1 MTQFGENNTMA
12 TRVNAIDEKI
22 ATLQSIMNVIS
33 LVKHADGPGA
43 GPERSI
49 DLRPLLTIAQDNSA
63 ESWHLTP
70 SHLASVVAERRR

>member
-1 MTQFGENNTMA
+1 
-12 TRVNAIDEKI
+12 
-22 ATLQSIMNVIS
+22 MNVIS